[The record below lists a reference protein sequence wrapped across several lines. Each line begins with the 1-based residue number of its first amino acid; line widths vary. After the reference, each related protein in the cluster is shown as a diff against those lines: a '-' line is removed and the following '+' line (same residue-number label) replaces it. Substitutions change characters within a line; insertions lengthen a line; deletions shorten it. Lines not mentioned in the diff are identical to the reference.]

1 MILITKEAVRSKK
14 KLKEMIQN
22 DHVVILDGKLSGVY
36 PKIRVLSI
44 HKRTPENIV
53 AHALGLVKL
62 LK

>member
-1 MILITKEAVRSKK
+1 MIIITKEAVGSKK
-14 KLKEMIQN
+14 KLKNLMLT
-22 DHVVILDGKLSGVY
+22 DHVIVLDGKVEGVY

-62 LK
+62 LN